1 MRLGPASIFLYAQ
14 GGNKFSWVPKLDI
27 YTEVGNLKVLVIGR
41 GGREHAICWKMSE
54 SPKVEQVFAA
64 PGNPGMEDVAELI
77 AIQENDQGQLV
88 QFALDNKI
96 ELTVIGPEVPLL
108 EGLAD
113 RFEEAGLAVFGPK
126 KAAAEIEGSKSFAKE
141 LMQKYDIPTAEYA
154 VFSEYEKAKAYIE
167 EKGAP
172 IVLKADGL
180 AAGKGVIVAM
190 TKEEAL
196 TGIEELLLHEKFG
209 QASATVVIEEFLEG
223 EEFSLMALV
232 NGENVIPL
240 EIAQDHKRAFDGD
253 KGPNTG
259 GMGAYSPV
267 PHIGEATVQNAVE
280 NVLKPA
286 AKALVQEG
294 RSFSGILYA
303 GLIKTEAGPKVIEFN
318 ARFGD
323 PETQVILP
331 RMKSD
336 LAEVMLAV
344 LNGEK
349 PEIEWDKQAMIG
361 IVAASKG
368 YPEAYEK
375 GAVLH
380 GLQEISEEVA
390 VFHAG
395 TDKNS
400 SGEYVTNGGRVLLAG
415 AKAETLKA
423 AQEKVYKELEK
434 LQCDGIFYRKDIGY
448 KAIVRALS

>member
-1 MRLGPASIFLYAQ
+1 MKI
-14 GGNKFSWVPKLDI
+14 
-27 YTEVGNLKVLVIGR
+27 LVIGR
-41 GGREHAICWKMSE
+41 GGREHAICWKMYQSE
-54 SPKVEQVFAA
+54 KVEQVFVA

-77 AIQENDQGQLV
+77 NIQENDNEKLV
-88 QFALDNKI
+88 QFALDNQI

-113 RFEEAGLAVFGPK
+113 RFEEAGLTVFGPK

-141 LMQKYDIPTAEYA
+141 VMQKYDIPTAEYA
-154 VFSEYEKAKAYIE
+154 VFSEYEEAKAYIE
-167 EKGAP
+167 GKGAP

-190 TKEEAL
+190 TMDEAL
-196 TGIEELLLHEKFG
+196 AGIEELLLNKKFG
-209 QASATVVIEEFLEG
+209 KASATVVIEEFLEG
-223 EEFSLMALV
+223 EEFSLMAFV

-253 KGPNTG
+253 QGPNTG

-267 PHIGEATVQNAVE
+267 PHIGVETVKNAVE
-280 NVLKPA
+280 KVLKPA
-286 AKALVQEG
+286 AKAMVQEG

-336 LAEVMLAV
+336 LPEVMLAV
-344 LNGEK
+344 LKGEE
-349 PEIEWDKQAMIG
+349 PEIEWDDQAMVG
-361 IVAASKG
+361 VVAASKG
-368 YPEAYEK
+368 YPEAYQK
-375 GAVLH
+375 GAVLN
-380 GLQEISEEVA
+380 GLQEMSGGTA

-400 SGEYVTNGGRVLLAG
+400 SGEFVTNGGRVLLAG
-415 AKAETLKA
+415 AKAATLKD
-423 AQEKVYKELEK
+423 AQEKVYRELEK
-434 LQCDGIFYRKDIGY
+434 LKCDGIFYRKDIAN
-448 KAIVRALS
+448 KAISHVLS

>member
-1 MRLGPASIFLYAQ
+1 M
-14 GGNKFSWVPKLDI
+14 
-27 YTEVGNLKVLVIGR
+27 KVLVVGR
-41 GGREHAICWKMSE
+41 GGREHAICWKMNE
-54 SPKVEQVFAA
+54 STSVEKVFAA
-64 PGNPGMEDVAELI
+64 PGNPGMEDSAQLVN
-77 AIQENDQGQLV
+77 IQENDQEKLV
-88 QFALDNKI
+88 QFALENEI
-96 ELTVIGPEVPLL
+96 GLTVIGPEVPLL

-113 RFEEAGLAVFGPK
+113 RLEEAGLKVFGPK

-154 VFSEYEKAKAYIE
+154 VFSEYEAAKSYIE

-190 TKEEAL
+190 TLDEAL
-196 TGIEELLLHEKFG
+196 AGIEELLLNEKFG
-209 QASATVVIEEFLEG
+209 EASATVVIEEFLEG
-223 EEFSLMALV
+223 EEFSLMAFV
-232 NGENVIPL
+232 NGENVVPL

-267 PHIGEATVQNAVE
+267 PHIGEETVETAVE
-280 NVLKPA
+280 RILEPA
-286 AKALVQEG
+286 AKAMVQEG

-344 LNGEK
+344 LKGEK
-349 PEIEWDKQAMIG
+349 PEIQWVDQAMVG
-361 IVAASKG
+361 VVAASAG
-368 YPEAYEK
+368 YPESYEK
-375 GAVLH
+375 GAVLN
-380 GLQEISEEVA
+380 GLQEISKEVA

-415 AKAETLKA
+415 AKAASLKD
-423 AQEKVYKELEK
+423 AQEKVYRELEK
-434 LQCDGIFYRKDIGY
+434 LQCEGVFYRKDIAN
-448 KAIVRALS
+448 KAISHVLS